1 MRPDYYFSYWLFFAF
16 ILYYFKVLSFNPK
29 HFLILAL
36 GINICQFF
44 LYSYNSDSNSRLFL
58 FLIINFLIKV
68 VPIYILWDINVNVR
82 DYMFFIGLFLIYLL
96 WLIVNGIDLMRE
108 VGKIKNNT
116 KPSAPLT
123 DFILSFFVLKKAG
136 E

>member
-36 GINICQFF
+36 GINIYQFF
-44 LYSYNSDSNSRLFL
+44 LYSYNSDSYSRLFL

-108 VGKIKNNT
+108 VGKLKNNT